1 LSKGDRVVLNR
12 FSEKLKR
19 GSTITVVVNA
29 KGNLASA
36 RKRAMLVANFVMSL
50 VKVHVIVDLRSN
62 VAGNS
67 FTVKSP

>member
-1 LSKGDRVVLNR
+1 
-12 FSEKLKR
+12 
-19 GSTITVVVNA
+19 
-29 KGNLASA
+29 
-36 RKRAMLVANFVMSL
+36 MLVANFVMSL